1 MLVFRSE
8 EHLENWLTEPTR
20 PRGERMTVGQQW
32 ELAQKWFE
40 GRDHPDWQKRS
51 AEEAE
56 NVLRSVGLTNDFWK
70 LT

>member
-8 EHLENWLTEPTR
+8 DHLENWLSNPER
-20 PRGERMTVGQQW
+20 PHGERMTVGQQW
-32 ELAQKWFE
+32 ELAEKWFL
-40 GRDHPDWQKRS
+40 GRDRPEWTKRS

-56 NVLRSVGLTNDFWK
+56 RVFRSVGLTSDFWK